1 MKKLFFILLIVLIP
15 VGVWGQVTKTVGEG
29 ADYPTL
35 TAAFNAINDGSITGE
50 ITLQIT
56 SSINEE
62 FYDEGE
68 LTYVPTS
75 AVLYQSGYTGSG
87 GTSNYT
93 SILIYP
99 TDTGFEILGYIDA
112 PVIEFNGADNVSIK
126 GGVNQASSIDLAIAN
141 INTGSSAS
149 TIRFTESAEDNL
161 IQYCTIKGS
170 IQNTSSGG
178 IIELLTASSSA
189 SGGNNTNTIEYNNI
203 TVYDDDYR
211 PTYLIYSSGT
221 EGKENSSN
229 VISNN
234 NIYNFFNPS
243 STSYSIYLGA
253 NNTSASVTSNSFYD
267 TETFSPG
274 INYLYNVIY
283 ISNSGAGYTISGNYI
298 GGSATLCGGTPWT
311 KTGNN
316 NSFNA
321 IYLSTGSGTTN
332 SIQNNTVQN
341 FSWSNSVGADWTGI
355 KISNG
360 NANVGTTSGNTIGNS
375 TGTGSV
381 TVTNGGSLTYYT
393 IFGIYIETPGTINCQ
408 NNTFG
413 SITATTTNT
422 KYASNIY
429 CIYLHSTAGTVGV
442 NNNLIGS
449 SSTTNSILTS
459 ASTRAQNIFGIY
471 NTSAGS
477 VTISGNIINNITNLS
492 TTSSNVIAIYLA
504 STSSGTNIVTSNFIH
519 SLSVIGGSLFG
530 IRIYRGATNCIN
542 NIITIGN
549 DNVNTIYGIYET
561 GLTSVANNL
570 YFNTVY
576 IGGIPATGTNLSY
589 ALYSNTTET
598 IRNFRN
604 NILVNARSRTGSTN
618 QHYALYLN
626 YSTSTNLTLDYNN
639 YYVSGTGG
647 VLGSYAGSN
656 VSALPIVTGKD
667 VSSLNLNPSFA
678 EAGGVDAIDYIP
690 SNTSLVAATGTGIL
704 TDYDGTTRSTS
715 FPAMG
720 AHEYSITA
728 LYWKWT
734 GATDSD
740 WGTTTNWNYNLLPSS
755 SAIVTIPDV
764 TNEPEVDELPGEPAI
779 CSSLTINT
787 GSSLTVLPA
796 RALTISGTL
805 TNNGT
810 LNLNSTSAGTAS
822 LKLGSYSDNGTENIQ
837 LYLTGDGTGTLYH
850 YISPPVTSASTSL
863 FSDVSVRNVTA
874 YYENLITTDM
884 HNGWVNY
891 EGYHYN
897 TMSDPDAWD
906 ATPSQSSWP
915 SLLAGRGYNYYSSS
929 NRTFTFSGAINTANI
944 GTSIQFNSASGTEY
958 PGSQGFN
965 LLGNPF
971 TCAIDWDLV
980 TADASNEDIW
990 SNVGQTVYF
999 RKNGVVYYYNNGTTL
1014 PYEPTDPG
1022 YIPPMQGFFVKASA
1036 SGETLTIPSAAKVHT
1051 VNERY
1056 KGSAASFPQIRLL
1069 IEGSGSS
1076 DATVVR
1082 FDEKA
1087 TLAFDNI
1094 FDAYKFYPSA
1104 GLSGIASVLEATN
1117 FAINTIPLPE
1127 GSVTIPLTVVTP
1139 SMGSFTVSAS
1149 DLSGL
1154 SGYNVTLHDKTG
1166 NAFVDLHSTNTYN
1179 FLSPA
1184 GKITDRFEITI
1195 SSNLTSISEKNTS
1208 DMDFRVFAGNGLLNV
1223 QPMDETWNGVKG
1235 DIKIIDLTG
1244 RSLMH
1249 SKNNEFHQGHII
1261 QLPVAAIANGVY
1273 IIEIS
1278 SGIRRYIGK
1287 VFFR

>member
-15 VGVWGQVTKTVGEG
+15 VGVWGQVTVGEG

-56 SSINEE
+56 SDLTEQY
-62 FYDEGE
+62 FDEDLGE
-68 LTYVPTS
+68 DVPTS
-75 AVLYQSGYTGSG
+75 AVLYKSGYGES
-87 GTSNYT
+87 SY
-93 SILIYP
+93 SSVLIYP
-99 TDTGFEILGYIDA
+99 TTSGIQIYGWINA
-112 PVIEFNGADNVSIK
+112 PLIELNGADNVSIK
-126 GGVNQASSIDLAIAN
+126 GGVNQATSIDMTITN
-141 INTGSSAS
+141 SGVGSNAS

-189 SGGNNTNTIEYNNI
+189 SGGNNSNTIEYNNI
-203 TVYDDDYR
+203 TVNNNSIR
-211 PTYLIYSSGT
+211 PTYLLYSSGT
-221 EGKENSSN
+221 SGKENSSN
-229 VISNN
+229 IISNN
-234 NIYNFFNPS
+234 NIFNFFNS
-243 STSYSIYLGA
+243 SSSSYGIYLGA

-274 INYLYNVIY
+274 IDYLYNVIY

-298 GGSATLCGGTPWT
+298 GGRATLCGGTPWT

-332 SIQNNTVQN
+332 SVQNNTVQN

-355 KISNG
+355 NISNG
-360 NANVGTTSGNTIGNS
+360 DANVGTTNGNTIGNS

-381 TVTNGGSLTYYT
+381 LVTNGGIDNNYT
-393 IFGIYIETPGTINCQ
+393 LYGIDIESSGTVNCE
-408 NNTFG
+408 NNIFG
-413 SITATTTNT
+413 SITATTTNSSFGT
-422 KYASNIY
+422 NII
-429 CIYLHSTAGTVGV
+429 CINLGSTAGTVSV
-442 NNNLIGS
+442 NNNIIGS
-449 SSTTNSILTS
+449 TTTANSILLSTS
-459 ASTRAQNIFGIY
+459 TDTQYIYGIS

-477 VTISGNIINNITNLS
+477 VTISGNIINNLTNQSSS
-492 TTSSNVIAIYLA
+492 TNSNLRAIHLF
-504 STSSGTNIVTSNFIH
+504 STSTGTNIVKSNFIH
-519 SLSVIGGSLFG
+519 SLSNSAGSIFG
-530 IRIYRGATNCIN
+530 IRINYGGATSCSN
-542 NIITIGN
+542 NIISIGG
-549 DNVNTIYGIYET
+549 DNVNTIYGIYESGSAGVT
-561 GLTSVANNL
+561 NSL

-576 IGGIPATGTNLSY
+576 IGGTPTSGTNQSY
-589 ALYSNTTET
+589 ALYSNTTTT

-604 NILVNARSRTGSTN
+604 NILVNARSRTGGTN

-647 VLGSYAGSN
+647 TLGRYATN
-656 VSALPIVTGKD
+656 KTTLPIVPGQD
-667 VSSLNLNPSFA
+667 FSSLNLNPSFA
-678 EAGGVDAIDYIP
+678 EAGGTDAVDYIP
-690 SNTSLVAATGTGIL
+690 SNTSLVAATGTGIT

-720 AHEYSITA
+720 AHEITITA

-734 GATDSD
+734 GAYN
-740 WGTTTNWNYNLLPSS
+740 TTAWETPGNWNYNSVPTS
-755 SAIVTIPDV
+755 SAIVTIPNVTYKPIVNEDV
-764 TNEPEVDELPGEPAI
+764 LTPAVVNSI
-779 CSSLTINT
+779 TIEASSSLTINP
-787 GSSLTVLPA
+787 GK
-796 RALTISGTL
+796 ALTISGAL

-822 LKLGSYSDNGTENIQ
+822 LKLGSYTGSGTENIQ
-837 LYLTGDGTGTLYH
+837 LYLTGDGNGTLYH
-850 YISPPVTSASTSL
+850 YISPPVASASTSL
-863 FSDVSVRNVTA
+863 FSNVSVRNVTA

-884 HNGWVNY
+884 NNGWVNY

-915 SLLAGRGYNYYSSS
+915 SLLAGHGYNYYSTS
-929 NRTFTFSGAINTANI
+929 NRTFTFSGAINTGDKDLTI
-944 GTSIQFNSASGTEY
+944 LYKSAGGTEY

-980 TADASNEDIW
+980 TADASNSGIW

-1014 PYEPTDPG
+1014 PDEPTDPG

-1056 KGSAASFPQIRLL
+1056 KGSTASFPQVRLL

-1127 GSVTIPLTVVTP
+1127 SSVTIPLTVVTP

-1166 NAFVDLHSTNTYN
+1166 NTVIDLHSTNTYN

-1223 QPMDETWNGVKG
+1223 QPMDESWNGVKG

-1249 SKNNEFHQGHII
+1249 SKNNEFHQGDII

-1287 VFFR
+1287 VSFR